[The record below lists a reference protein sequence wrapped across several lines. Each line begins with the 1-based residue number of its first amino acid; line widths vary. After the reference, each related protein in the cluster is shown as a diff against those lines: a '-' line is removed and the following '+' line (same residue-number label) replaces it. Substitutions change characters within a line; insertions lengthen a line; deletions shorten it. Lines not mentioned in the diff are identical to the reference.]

1 MIYLIIVTK
10 ILNYMSKTAN
20 LLTLVPE
27 VNMFNPKKVLIP
39 YPQKISDSKGDV
51 KIGTCVTPY
60 FKLITIGEGII
71 FEEAVKL
78 FWSKLKS
85 CCAITNEYKDASYEI
100 RIVIDPSNAILSGKS
115 EAYTL
120 NINTNTAVVSATDE
134 AGAYYGVVTLTNLM
148 HTSENNVYLPM
159 VEITDYPRFKDRG
172 QFLEC
177 RYGSDFMTKQDY
189 KNAIDYFASLKQNAL
204 TIGIYGCWSQQY
216 DLSKSEYLYIPF
228 KKYPFL
234 KTPRNI
240 KYYSV
245 KNKEWVIKEN
255 VYPVMFEEDFF
266 GELVE
271 YGKRKNITV
280 KPLINSLGHNSLIPR
295 MIPETAT
302 KHEDGTPVEGTYAF
316 CTENEKTIEVMC
328 DLYDEIIDRY
338 ILPYGHDSIQIG
350 LDEVWWRCEC
360 EKCHGVE
367 HTELMIRY
375 IIKLCKHLKKR
386 GMKNVYLYHDMLF
399 EDKNVINEELKQRF
413 IKEDI
418 YDIVVIDWWNYRCNE
433 FEFVGKKDEVN
444 NIFRSI
450 IKPMTGYFH
459 WTLPPEINENIR
471 RFAIMADKLDFEGIE
486 PYGAY
491 EECFDKNF
499 SYSADLSW
507 NPSTAGSTDSF
518 EERYAAKIFPDNV
531 EKTVKVL
538 DDMREIMFMIGDFEG
553 NLIGNLDYYRIY
565 SYTSSWKEYPEG
577 SFKNILENT
586 QENMAYL
593 KNIYNKATNAL
604 ELFSEGTSHLADVWK
619 LLALHYSTYADIFY
633 ELTDIHLKW
642 KNGEKISSRLKAE
655 TARLI
660 ERMNELMSLAED
672 VRIEATS
679 FVYLRNMS
687 LMRQFLIDLQTFVD
701 SKISEGKEVDFDISD
716 FTHFKSD
723 IFNFIR

>member
-1 MIYLIIVTK
+1 
-10 ILNYMSKTAN
+10 
-20 LLTLVPE
+20 
-27 VNMFNPKKVLIP
+27 MFEPKKVLIP

-51 KIGTCVTPY
+51 KIGTIVKPDFCFEAKGSGV
-60 FKLITIGEGII
+60 I
-71 FEEAVKL
+71 FEEACSL
-78 FWSKLKS
+78 FWSNLKKI
-85 CCAITNEYKDASYEI
+85 CAIRGDVPKASFKILMEINPDDACI
-100 RIVIDPSNAILSGKS
+100 SGKK

-120 NINTNTAVVSATDE
+120 DIDNQKAHISATDE
-134 AGAYYGVVTLTNLM
+134 AGCYYGIVTLTSLI
-148 HTSENNVYLPM
+148 HTEGNSVLLPM
-159 VEITDYPRFKDRG
+159 VNIVDYPRFKDRG

-204 TIGIYGCWSQQY
+204 TIGVYGCWSQQY

-245 KNKEWVIKEN
+245 KKGEWVIRED

-302 KHEDGTPVEGTYAF
+302 KTEDGTPVEGTYAF
-316 CTENEKTIEVMC
+316 CTENEKTYEVMC
-328 DLYDEIIDRY
+328 NIYDEIIDRY
-338 ILPYGHDSIQIG
+338 ILPYGQDSIQIG

-375 IIKLCKHLKKR
+375 IIRLCKHLKSR
-386 GMKNVYLYHDMLF
+386 GMKNVYIYHDMLF
-399 EDKNVINEELKQRF
+399 ENKNVINEDLKKRF
-413 IKEDI
+413 IEEGI

-507 NPSTAGSTDSF
+507 NPSTADSTDSF
-518 EERYAAKIFPDNV
+518 EHRYAYKLFPEKV
-531 EKTVKVL
+531 EETVKVL
-538 DDMREIMFMIGDFEG
+538 DGMREVMFMIGDFEG

-565 SYTSSWKEYPEG
+565 SYTADWKEYPEG
-577 SFKNILENT
+577 SFANILEN
-586 QENMAYL
+586 QAENMAYL
-593 KNIYNKATNAL
+593 KNIYNKSTNAL
-604 ELFSEGTSHLADVWK
+604 EHFSEGTSHLTQVWK
-619 LLALHYSTYADIFY
+619 LLSLHYSTYSDIFY
-633 ELTDIHLKW
+633 ELTNIYLKW
-642 KNGEKISSRLKAE
+642 KNGDKIGNILLKETKRL
-655 TARLI
+655 L
-660 ERMNELMSLAED
+660 ERMKELMVLAED

-687 LMRQFLIDLQTFVD
+687 LMYTFLSDLLNYAETEI
-701 SKISEGKEVDFDISD
+701 SKGNDVKFDVFDFSE
-716 FTHFKSD
+716 FKSD
-723 IFNFIR
+723 IFKFLR

>member
-1 MIYLIIVTK
+1 
-10 ILNYMSKTAN
+10 
-20 LLTLVPE
+20 
-27 VNMFNPKKVLIP
+27 MFDPKKVLIP

-51 KIGTCVTPY
+51 KIGTLIKAG
-60 FKLITIGEGII
+60 FKVVSKGDGVI
-71 FEEAVKL
+71 FQEAISL
-78 FWSKLKS
+78 FWSKLKAN
-85 CCAITNEYKDASYEI
+85 CAIKEDCKEATFEI
-100 RIVIDPSNAILSGKS
+100 HIKIDPETEGICGKK

-120 NINTNTAVVSATDE
+120 NIDSSKAVISATDE
-134 AGAYYGVVTLTNLM
+134 AGAYYGVVSLINLI
-148 HTSENNVYLPM
+148 HKNGNGIFLPM
-159 VEITDYPRFKDRG
+159 VDIIDYPRFKDRG

-177 RYGSDFMTKQDY
+177 RYGSDFMTKDDY

-240 KYYSV
+240 KYYSA
-245 KNKEWVIKEN
+245 KKQEWVIKEN

-302 KHEDGTPVEGTYAF
+302 KHEDGSPVDGTYAF

-338 ILPYGHDSIQIG
+338 ILPYGQDSIQIG

-375 IIKLCKHLKKR
+375 IIRLCKHLKKR
-386 GMKNVYLYHDMLF
+386 GMKNVYIYHDMLF
-399 EDKNVINEELKQRF
+399 ENKNVINEELKQRF

-471 RFAIMADKLDFEGIE
+471 RFAILADELDFEGIE

-507 NPSTAGSTDSF
+507 NPSTAQSTDSF
-518 EERYAAKIFPDNV
+518 EERYAAKLFPENV
-531 EKTVKVL
+531 EKTVKAL
-538 DDMREIMFMIGDFEG
+538 DNMREIMFMIGDFEG

-577 SFKNILENT
+577 SFENILENKA
-586 QENMAYL
+586 ENMSYL
-593 KNIYNKATNAL
+593 KDVYTKATDAL
-604 ELFSEGTSHLADVWK
+604 DIFSQGTSHLTGVWR

-633 ELTDIHLKW
+633 ELTNIHLEW
-642 KNGEKISSRLKAE
+642 KNGKDIGLKLKKE
-655 TARLI
+655 VERLI
-660 ERMNELMSLAED
+660 DRMTELMTLAED

-687 LMRQFLIDLQTFVD
+687 LMYQFLCDLLVYTD
-701 SKISEGKEVDFDISD
+701 SELSKGNQVAFDVSN

-723 IFNFIR
+723 MFNFLR

>member
-1 MIYLIIVTK
+1 
-10 ILNYMSKTAN
+10 
-20 LLTLVPE
+20 
-27 VNMFNPKKVLIP
+27 MFDPNKVLIP
-39 YPQKISDSKGDV
+39 YPQEISETKGDI
-51 KIGTCVTPY
+51 KIGTKVKPE
-60 FKLITIGEGII
+60 FKFETKGNGVI
-71 FEEAVKL
+71 FEEAIKL
-78 FWSKLKS
+78 FWSKLKAV
-85 CCAITNEYKDASYEI
+85 CAMRSDSKDASYRIYLEI
-100 RIVIDPSNAILSGKS
+100 NHENSRLLGKK

-120 NINTNTAVVSATDE
+120 DICNNEAVISAIDE
-134 AGAYYGVVTLTNLM
+134 AGAYYGIVTLTSLI
-148 HTSENNVYLPM
+148 HTVGNDVLLPM
-159 VEITDYPRFKDRG
+159 VTITDYPRFKDRG

-204 TIGIYGCWSQQY
+204 TIGVYGCWSQQY

-245 KNKEWVIKEN
+245 KKGEWVVREN

-302 KHEDGTPVEGTYAF
+302 KHKDGTAVDGTYAF
-316 CTENEKTIEVMC
+316 CTESEKTYEVMC
-328 DLYDEIIDRY
+328 NIYDEIIDRY
-338 ILPYGHDSIQIG
+338 ILPYGQDSIQIG

-360 EKCHGVE
+360 EKCYGVE
-367 HTELMIRY
+367 HTELMVRY

-386 GMKNVYLYHDMLF
+386 GMKNIYIYHDMLF
-399 EDKNVINEELKQRF
+399 ENKNVINEDLKKRF
-413 IKEDI
+413 IEEGI

-471 RFAIMADKLDFEGIE
+471 RFAIMADELDFEGIE

-507 NPSTAGSTDSF
+507 NPSTAESTESF
-518 EERYAAKIFPDNV
+518 EHRYAHKLFPDRV
-531 EKTVKVL
+531 EETVKVL
-538 DDMREIMFMIGDFEG
+538 DDMREVMFMIGDFEG

-565 SYTSSWKEYPEG
+565 SYTANWKEYPEG
-577 SFKNILENT
+577 SFANILENT
-586 QENMAYL
+586 KENMAYL

-604 ELFSEGTSHLADVWK
+604 EHFSEGTSHLTQVWK
-619 LLALHYSTYADIFY
+619 LLSLHYSTYSDIFY
-633 ELTDIHLKW
+633 ELTNIYIMW
-642 KNGEKISSRLKAE
+642 KNGEKISVRLQKE
-655 TARLI
+655 TKRLL
-660 ERMNELMSLAED
+660 ERMKELMALAED

-679 FVYLRNMS
+679 YVYLRNMT
-687 LMRQFLIDLQTFVD
+687 LMYTFLNDLLIYTE
-701 SKISEGKEVDFDISD
+701 SEISNDGEVKFDVSD
-716 FTHFKSD
+716 FSVFKSD
-723 IFNFIR
+723 MFKFLR

>member
-1 MIYLIIVTK
+1 
-10 ILNYMSKTAN
+10 
-20 LLTLVPE
+20 
-27 VNMFNPKKVLIP
+27 MFDPKKVLIP
-39 YPQKISDSKGDV
+39 YPQEISDSKGDV
-51 KIGTCVTPY
+51 KIGTLVNPY
-60 FKLITIGEGII
+60 FSFESKGEGVV
-71 FEEAVKL
+71 FDEAIRL

-85 CCAITNEYKDASYEI
+85 ECAIRGEASEPSF
-100 RIVIDPSNAILSGKS
+100 RIIAEIDPDNSPIAGKA
-115 EAYTL
+115 EGYTL
-120 NINTNTAVVSATDE
+120 SIDDKSAHLKANDE
-134 AGAYYGVVTLTNLM
+134 AGVYYGIVTLTSLI
-148 HTSENNVYLPM
+148 HTSCGSVYLPM
-159 VEITDYPRFKDRG
+159 VDIVDYPRFKDRG

-189 KNAIDYFASLKQNAL
+189 INAIDYFASLKQNAL

-216 DLSKSEYLYIPF
+216 DLSKSEYLYVPL

-240 KYYSV
+240 KYYSA
-245 KNKEWVIKEN
+245 KKQKWVIKEN

-302 KHEDGTPVEGTYAF
+302 KTEDGTPVEGTYAF
-316 CTENEKTIEVMC
+316 CTENEKTYEVMC
-328 DLYDEIIDRY
+328 NIYDEIIDRY

-367 HTELMIRY
+367 HTELMVRY
-375 IIKLCKHLKKR
+375 IIKLCKHLKSR
-386 GMKNVYLYHDMLF
+386 GMKNVYIYHDMLF
-399 EDKNVINEELKQRF
+399 ENKNVINEELKKRF
-413 IKEDI
+413 VEEGI

-471 RFAIMADKLDFEGIE
+471 RFAIMADELDFEGIE

-518 EERYAAKIFPDNV
+518 ETRYASKLFPDNV

-538 DDMREIMFMIGDFEG
+538 DDMRQIMFMIGDFEG

-565 SYTSSWKEYPEG
+565 SYTSSWQEYPEG
-577 SFKNILENT
+577 SFKNIAENEK
-586 QENMAYL
+586 ENMAYL
-593 KNIYNKATNAL
+593 KDVYTKATNAL
-604 ELFSEGTSHLADVWK
+604 EHFSEGTSHLTQVWK
-619 LLALHYSTYADIFY
+619 LLSLHYSTYADIFY
-633 ELTDIHLKW
+633 ELYSIYKEGQIGAGIGAKLEREVD
-642 KNGEKISSRLKAE
+642 RL
-655 TARLI
+655 LG
-660 ERMNELMSLAED
+660 RMDDLMALAED
-672 VRIEATS
+672 VRMESTS
-679 FVYLRNMS
+679 LCYLRNMS
-687 LMRQFLIDLQTFVD
+687 IMRQFLCDLGQYV
-701 SKISEGKEVDFDISD
+701 KSELNIGKEPVFDIND
-716 FTHFKSD
+716 FTGFKSD
-723 IFNFIR
+723 MFNFLR

>member
-1 MIYLIIVTK
+1 
-10 ILNYMSKTAN
+10 
-20 LLTLVPE
+20 
-27 VNMFNPKKVLIP
+27 MFDPKKVLIP
-39 YPQKISDSKGDV
+39 YPQQISDSKGDI
-51 KIGTCVTPY
+51 KIGTLVNPY
-60 FKLITIGEGII
+60 FSFDAKGEGVV
-71 FEEAVKL
+71 FDEACKL
-78 FWSKLKS
+78 FWSRVKS
-85 CCAITNEYKDASYEI
+85 SCAIMGEAKEPTYQILVEI
-100 RIVIDPSNAILSGKS
+100 DSANAPVLGKA

-120 NINTNTAVVSATDE
+120 NIDDKKACLKATDE
-134 AGAYYGVVTLTNLM
+134 AGVYYGILTLTSLI
-148 HTSENNVYLPM
+148 HTVGNDVYLPM
-159 VEITDYPRFKDRG
+159 VDIVDYPRFKDRG

-189 KNAIDYFASLKQNAL
+189 KDAIDYFASLKQNAL

-216 DLSKSEYLYIPF
+216 DLSKSEYLYVPF

-234 KTPRNI
+234 KTPRNV
-240 KYYSV
+240 KYYSA
-245 KNKEWVIKEN
+245 KKQQWVIKEN

-302 KHEDGTPVEGTYAF
+302 KTEDGTPVEGTYAF
-316 CTENEKTIEVMC
+316 CTENEKTYEVMC
-328 DLYDEIIDRY
+328 NIYDEIIDRY

-375 IIKLCKHLKKR
+375 IIRLCKHLKSR
-386 GMKNVYLYHDMLF
+386 GIKNVYIYHDMLF
-399 EDKNVINEELKQRF
+399 EEKNVINEELKKRF
-413 IKEDI
+413 IDEDI

-471 RFAIMADKLDFEGIE
+471 RFAIMADELDFEGIE

-507 NPSTAGSTDSF
+507 NPSTAGSTQSF
-518 EERYAAKIFPDNV
+518 EERYAYKLFPQNV
-531 EKTVKVL
+531 DKTVKAL

-553 NLIGNLDYYRIY
+553 NLIGNLDYYRVY
-565 SYTSSWKEYPEG
+565 SYTKTWNEYPEG
-577 SFKNILENT
+577 SFANIMENKE
-586 QENMAYL
+586 ENMAYL
-593 KNIYNKATNAL
+593 KNVYTKATNAL
-604 ELFSEGTSHLADVWK
+604 EHFSEGTSHLTQVWK
-619 LLALHYSTYADIFY
+619 LLSLHYSTYADIFY
-633 ELTDIHLKW
+633 ELTNLYIEW
-642 KNGEKISSRLKAE
+642 KNGVKIGNKLQREARRLLSR
-655 TARLI
+655 
-660 ERMNELMSLAED
+660 MDELMVLAED

-679 FVYLRNMS
+679 LVYLRNMS
-687 LMRQFLIDLQTFVD
+687 LMRQFLCDLLAYVD
-701 SKISEGKEVDFDISD
+701 GELANGKEPKFDISD
-716 FTHFKSD
+716 FTGFKSRL
-723 IFNFIR
+723 FNFLR